1 MSSLVP
7 TTAQPVA
14 TDLRTAEEPRGQG
27 DGKVEL
33 ADVWRILWHRR
44 KWIFGTAGILTFCA
58 LLYTLVTPSI
68 YSATVQILVDP
79 HDRQV
84 VSNSIN
90 PSTVAADSGVTQAET
105 QVSVIQSAGVLL
117 RAIAAT
123 NLTKDPEFNSTGLM
137 HRVTSLV
144 DTLLGDP
151 PPQPTK
157 SEAEERTLSMLRRH
171 IAVKRADKVLVIN
184 VAVTARDP
192 DKAAQIANAIGEAYL
207 ADQANARAVAAR
219 KISNELSARLAE
231 QQKRVLDAA
240 VAVEHYKAEHD
251 MVVAT
256 GQLVSERQL
265 AEVNSQLTIAQNRTA
280 ELKAQI
286 EQIDRQRSAGAP
298 ADATPEVMQSAV
310 ISKLREQEAGLVER
324 EAALASQVGP
334 RYPALTAVRSQLH
347 DVRRL
352 IDKELYR
359 IAKAAQ
365 ANYNRATASE
375 RALSTK
381 FETLKRQTLSVDK
394 ASIHLK
400 ELQRDLDAVRSVYA
414 NYLVRVQET
423 REQANV
429 NSTDARII
437 THALPPL
444 KRSWPPTRLLL
455 AGALFAGLGLGAGIA
470 LLSES
475 LAPTLL
481 SVRQAQTLTGAPVI
495 GILPLRTKLARWRQW
510 LGWRSKRASG
520 AAASDGYDQDV
531 TSHIE
536 AAIGLALRRLFDAG
550 SGPQDRAFVRSV
562 LVTSGRADAAERDR
576 VAHLLAAV
584 AASLGERVLLVDAD
598 LAGNQQSPAAGLM
611 DVLRGER
618 SFESVVYFEAT
629 GDVAFV
635 PKGRRQSTVKSGVEQ
650 IFARRMLVEARRQ
663 FDLVVINGGAA
674 AENLVAAPLIAAVDE
689 VLMVAELNA
698 TPVRDV
704 VAVTQALSIM
714 GCSATAV
721 MLIDSIARG

>member
-1 MSSLVP
+1 M
-7 TTAQPVA
+7 
-14 TDLRTAEEPRGQG
+14 
-27 DGKVEL
+27 VEVG
-33 ADVWRILWHRR
+33 DVWRILWRRR
-44 KWIFGTAGILTFCA
+44 KWILASVAILTVGT

-68 YSATVQILVDP
+68 YSATVQVLVDP

-84 VSNSIN
+84 VGNGIN
-90 PSTVAADSGVTQAET
+90 PSTVAADSGLTQAET

-123 NLTKDPEFNSTGLM
+123 NLTKDPEFNSIGITRRLTGL
-137 HRVTSLV
+137 V
-144 DTLLGDP
+144 DKLLGDA

-157 SEAEERTLSMLRRH
+157 NEAEEKTLSALRRH
-171 IAVKRADKVLVIN
+171 VTAKRADKVLVIN
-184 VAVTARDP
+184 LAVTARNP
-192 DKAAQIANAIGEAYL
+192 NKAAQIANAIGEAYL

-231 QQKRVLDAA
+231 QRKRVLDAA
-240 VAVEHYKAEHD
+240 AAVEHYRAEHD

-265 AEVNSQLTIAQNRTA
+265 AEVNSQLTAAQNRTA

-286 EQIDRQRSAGAP
+286 EQIDRQRSGGAP
-298 ADATPEVMQSAV
+298 ADATPEVMRSAL

-334 RYPALTAVRSQLH
+334 RYPALTAVRSQLRN
-347 DVRRL
+347 VRRL
-352 IDKELYR
+352 IDKELNR

-365 ANYNRATASE
+365 ANYSGAMASQ

-381 FETLKRQTLSVDK
+381 LETLKRQTLSVDR
-394 ASIHLK
+394 ASVHLK

-414 NYLVRVQET
+414 NYLVRAQET

-455 AGALFAGLGLGAGIA
+455 AGALFAGAGLGAGIA
-470 LLSES
+470 LLAES

-481 SVRQAQTLTGAPVI
+481 SVRQAQTMTGAPAI
-495 GILPLRTKLARWRQW
+495 GILPPEAKRARRRRW
-510 LGWRSKRASG
+510 LGRRPKSARG
-520 AAASDGYDQDV
+520 AADGEDDDQDQDSA
-531 TSHIE
+531 SHID
-536 AAIGLALRRLFDAG
+536 AAAGLALRRLFDAG
-550 SGPQDRAFVRSV
+550 VRPQERAFVRSV
-562 LVTSGRADAAERDR
+562 LVTSGRTDAAERDR

-584 AASLGERVLLVDAD
+584 AAKLGERVLLVDAD

-618 SFESVVYFEAT
+618 SFESVVYFEAA
-629 GDVAFV
+629 GEVAFV
-635 PKGRRQSTVKSGVEQ
+635 PKGRRQSTAKGAVEEV
-650 IFARRMLVEARRQ
+650 FARRMLIEARRQ

-674 AENLVAAPLIAAVDE
+674 AENLVAAPLVAAVDE
-689 VLMVAELNA
+689 VLMIATLNA
-698 TPVRDV
+698 TPVQDV
-704 VAVTQALSIM
+704 MTATQALSIM

-721 MLIDSIARG
+721 LLVDSIARG